1 MVSALNRNVD
11 VTVVRRFI
19 QTDAAIN
26 HGNSGGPLFTCGR
39 GGGGRLGADRVG
51 KGAGS
56 VGLGLAIP
64 SNKVGFVIDQM
75 GRYGQLRAGCL
86 GVRLQPVTP
95 DLVAALRLPGTDGGL
110 VASVWPDG
118 PAARAGLREGDLV
131 LQVGDRK
138 TTDVR
143 ALLRAVA
150 SNLPGSTVPLEL
162 WRDGV
167 RQTLQI
173 ELAAWPQAAEM
184 NDPAGA
190 PVVPRSRP
198 AHDLARSGAAAGGAH
213 RGVARG
219 DKIAPACWACW
230 CSASPPTAWPPI
242 SVWRPAMWW
251 CACSRTGW
259 ARPRRCCSAWTPCAR
274 PGARRRCCC

>member
-1 MVSALNRNVD
+1 MPPSTTAIPAGRCSTCAARWWGSSWAL
-11 VTVVRRFI
+11 I
-19 QTDAAIN
+19 EWE
-26 HGNSGGPLFTCGR
+26 
-39 GGGGRLGADRVG
+39 

-56 VGLGLAIP
+56 IGLGLAIP
-64 SNKVGFVIDQM
+64 SKDVAFVVDHM
-75 GRYGQLRAGCL
+75 RRYGRLRAGFL

-190 PVVPRSRP
+190 PVVPDRGRRMTSPDLGLRLAALTEELRA
-198 AHDLARSGAAAGGAH
+198 AH
-213 RGVARG
+213 
-219 DKIAPACWACW
+219 KIAPTVLGVLVLGVAAN
-230 CSASPPTAWPPI
+230 
-242 SVWRPAMWW
+242 SVAADIGVAPGDVVVRVQQD
-251 CACSRTGW
+251 RVG
-259 ARPRRCCSAWTPCAR
+259 TPEEVLQRLDALR
-274 PGARRRCCC
+274 QAGREAAVLLLNSQGRAHWVAVPLAES